1 MNMSGKKEL
10 TERFQAFNTQVQSLI
25 QTCSDED
32 WLKVCGAEGWTVGVV
47 ARHVAAGHYGVL
59 ELAKM
64 IIAGKKLPE
73 FTAEAINQMNAQ
85 HAGKHADCTKAEVMG
100 ILKKNSAALADFVK
114 GLNDADLGRTGDL
127 AVAGGE
133 ISVEQLIDTL
143 IIGSAREHLASM
155 KAAIGA

>member
-1 MNMSGKKEL
+1 MDRKGKEL
-10 TERFQAFNTQVQSLI
+10 AERFQAFNSKMRSLVQAC
-25 QTCSDED
+25 TDDD
-32 WLKVCGAEGWTVGVV
+32 WLKVCGGEGWTVGVV
-47 ARHVAAGHYGVL
+47 ARHVAGGHYGAII

-114 GLNDADLGRTGDL
+114 GLKDADLGRTGHL